1 MTPILLQAGVM
12 MTGKD
17 TKKPPQPAQFDRSK
31 LQAPTLNGSGL
42 AGFLLLSAAYLVVR
56 LRDLDMVMVPVVIP
70 AFGFWHRLGAW
81 L

>member
-42 AGFLLLSAAYLVVR
+42 AGFLLLM
-56 LRDLDMVMVPVVIP
+56 LRILSFVCVI
-70 AFGFWHRLGAW
+70 FTW
-81 L
+81 